1 MGFPVRAQISEK
13 GRLVI
18 PAKLREA
25 LGIHPGDVVEL
36 RIEDDEL
43 RIVTLDRR
51 IRETRRRLRQVFGSE
66 RVLSDELIEERREAA
81 RREL

>member
-25 LGIHPGDVVEL
+25 LGMHPGDVVEL